1 MIVPVNFHR
10 QSYRPDRFRGTT
22 TQEVN
27 FDELSYIH
35 LFLNKLI
42 LVTCRKLF
50 GVSGKSQVN

>member
-42 LVTCRKLF
+42 LGNVQEAIWRQ
-50 GVSGKSQVN
+50 SQVTG